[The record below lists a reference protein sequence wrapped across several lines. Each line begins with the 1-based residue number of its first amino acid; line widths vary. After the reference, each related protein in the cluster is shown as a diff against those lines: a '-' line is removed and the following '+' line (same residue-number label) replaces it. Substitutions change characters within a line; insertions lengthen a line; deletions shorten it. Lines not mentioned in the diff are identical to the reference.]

1 MWAQVSFVLSQCTCL
16 TDRQTDRRKGL
27 CNTVALHYMQSHGK
41 NETFSYV
48 TVSKTSQD
56 YQFSYNKMQK
66 YQNDQKS
73 KFIEAEDQPNHI
85 NEGNKLKQ

>member
-1 MWAQVSFVLSQCTCL
+1 
-16 TDRQTDRRKGL
+16 
-27 CNTVALHYMQSHGK
+27 MQSHGK

-85 NEGNKLKQ
+85 NEGNKLKQWQSHKKFIKSWENDTINKALGVQIRVTAKL